1 MLALIGWKRCWIASS
16 RTAERAA
23 TSCGGQ
29 LSSMGRLD
37 KHAGEAVG
45 GLGCLE
51 DIRTCDDE
59 LLGTALVGSEGPFKT

>member
-1 MLALIGWKRCWIASS
+1 VSDSFFENS
-16 RTAERAA
+16 RTGDDELWGTAFVD
-23 TSCGGQ
+23 
-29 LSSMGRLD
+29 GRLD